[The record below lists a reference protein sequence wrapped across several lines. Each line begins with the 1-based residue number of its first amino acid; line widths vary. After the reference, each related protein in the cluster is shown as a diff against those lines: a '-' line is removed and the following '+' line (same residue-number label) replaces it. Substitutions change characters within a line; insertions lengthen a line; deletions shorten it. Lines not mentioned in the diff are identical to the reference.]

1 MRSYL
6 RIAGLLLATAL
17 VAGCG
22 IFGDDEEELEPAELI
37 DIDEAISVKRIW
49 TAKLGG
55 DSDFLRV
62 ALRPTGDGA
71 RIYAASQDG
80 KVTAF
85 DPETGRQVWR
95 TDLDMELSAGPAAG
109 EGYVLVAA
117 KDGYAILLDATDG
130 SEKWRVDIAG
140 ESVSQPLIEEETVI
154 VQTIDNRLQALSLFD
169 GRPRWS
175 VQRDR
180 PALTMRGSAS
190 PVAVGGTVIAGFDS
204 GRLVAAEIDS
214 GTVVWDVLLSPP
226 QGRSDLD
233 RLSDIDG
240 ALAVVGQDV
249 YATGYQGRLAA
260 LAAESGQVLWSRD
273 ISSYEGVAADWN
285 SLYTIRD
292 EGELVALT
300 RRNGAEIW
308 RNDSLLRREPTLPIP
323 FGTTVVVGDLDGYIH
338 FFNAIDGVAVARR
351 KLGGKAITSDP
362 YVMSNRLYVQSD
374 NGQIGAYVIVDDGPR
389 RTRPDVMDEDQAR

>member
-1 MRSYL
+1 MTKHL
-6 RIAGLLLATAL
+6 RIAGLVIGTLL

-22 IFGDDEEELEPAELI
+22 LFGDDEEELEPAELI
-37 DIDEAISVKRIW
+37 DFEESINVKRLW
-49 TAKLGG
+49 SAKLGG

-62 ALRPTGDGA
+62 ALRPAGDGA

-85 DPETGRQVWR
+85 DPETGRQLWR
-95 TDLDMELSAGPAAG
+95 TDLDMELSAGPGVG
-109 EGYVLVAA
+109 EGHVVVAA
-117 KDGYAILLDATDG
+117 KDGLAIVLDATNG
-130 SEKWRVDIAG
+130 SEKWRADIAG
-140 ESVSQPLIEEETVI
+140 ESVSRPLVEDDTVI

-175 VQRDR
+175 IQRDA

-190 PVAVGGTVIAGFDS
+190 PVAVGGAVIAGFDS
-204 GRLVAAEIDS
+204 GRLVAAEIES

-240 ALAVVGQDV
+240 ALALVGQDV
-249 YATGYQGRLAA
+249 YATGYHGRLGA

-273 ISSYEGVAADWN
+273 ISSYKGVAADWN

-292 EGELVALT
+292 EGEIIALT
-300 RRNGAEIW
+300 RRNGNEVW
-308 RNDSLLRREPTLPIP
+308 RNDSMLRREPTLPIP
-323 FGTTVVVGDLDGYIH
+323 LGTTVVLGDFEGYIH
-338 FFNAIDGVAVARR
+338 FFNAIDGEAVARE

-362 YVMSNRLYVQSD
+362 YVMANRLYVQSD
-374 NGQIGAYVIVDDGPR
+374 SGQIGAYVIVDDRPKRGQ
-389 RTRPDVMDEDQAR
+389 PDVAEEQ